1 MKLQRSGAVT
11 DVVTTWKLALFIAC
25 LVSLSCQRQ
34 SAEKELSPFRIVAT
48 DAGFEAP
55 AGLAAGMRHVIFENH
70 GSEIHEAMLVK
81 LPKGMSPEDYV
92 AAVKK
97 GSLFPEGALDYSG
110 AGLTSPGKTAEMWLK
125 VDPGQYIIIC
135 WNDSHA
141 TKTPVHPFTVEETG
155 LADDRPPKED
165 VVLRLF
171 DYRFELDGDLHTGT
185 QVIRVETPGP
195 SMHELDIY
203 HLHDGKTLAELKSW
217 RKQKEAGP
225 ALADALGGAL
235 DSHDIKRVVWLR
247 KNFTPGH
254 YVLHCEMP
262 VTTAATGTELTHADV
277 GMVREIEIKE

>member
-1 MKLQRSGAVT
+1 MISNATKRTILRCFHLILSIPILGYVYSPFAELPNYAPRCSVCLRSCSYPFGILDVFRRSLRHHWRRGMARRNLPVWNWGGYPESGRALHRAEDLAGDSCATFNVKFQRSGAVT

-141 TKTPVHPFTVEETG
+141 
-155 LADDRPPKED
+155 DED
-165 VVLRLF
+165 A
-171 DYRFELDGDLHTGT
+171 
-185 QVIRVETPGP
+185 GP
-195 SMHELDIY
+195 SVY
-203 HLHDGKTLAELKSW
+203 
-217 RKQKEAGP
+217 R
-225 ALADALGGAL
+225 
-235 DSHDIKRVVWLR
+235 
-247 KNFTPGH
+247 
-254 YVLHCEMP
+254 
-262 VTTAATGTELTHADV
+262 
-277 GMVREIEIKE
+277 